1 MSEICRDLS
10 SCPKTQWVLNK
21 CVRCPTR
28 NIIWPSCK
36 EDSYGFK
43 APSEYSEKSVTKSV
57 PSLPQFIETRL
68 FSLACH
74 HPIVANMFCWFG
86 FRQFHVL
93 LLTIFVTDHNSSL
106 CFALQFSLACRC
118 FWVVVVSEVRDH
130 KTLACRDSQGTQ
142 FFQKK
147 EKKLTGQVFG
157 FIIRVGEI
165 KLVFW

>member
-10 SCPKTQWVLNK
+10 LCPKNTMGPYQMCKVPSPEYL
-21 CVRCPTR
+21 R
-28 NIIWPSCK
+28 WPSCK

-43 APSEYSEKSVTKSV
+43 APSEYSEKSVTRSV

-86 FRQFHVL
+86 FRQFYV

-118 FWVVVVSEVRDH
+118 FWVVVSEVRDH

-147 EKKLTGQVFG
+147 EKKLTGQASVW
-157 FIIRVGEI
+157 
-165 KLVFW
+165 LYY